1 MKYLILTLLLI
12 STDPIQIAKVNG
24 LKKDAAK
31 AFQSGNYQLAATKY
45 SMLSDTLGITEDE
58 IMLNLAHSQ
67 YKIGDTASAKLN
79 YARVS
84 LSSDKQ
90 LKSAASQQLG
100 VLAKESKKLEES
112 LEYLKSAIKA
122 DPTNAGAK
130 YDYEVVK
137 KLLNQQ
143 KENEQDNKDNK
154 DQDKQDQD
162 NKDQDQKDQ
171 EKKDQEKKDEQNKDE
186 KSEKDKGDKSKKDEK
201 SKEEEE
207 SKDGEKKDES
217 EEGEQKE
224 EGKEG
229 EKSEEEK
236 KQEMQNATKEKLQ
249 EMNMSE
255 EKAKMILEALKN
267 NEVQYIQQRK
277 REATERPDSG
287 KPDW

>member
-1 MKYLILTLLLI
+1 MKYAILTLLLI
-12 STDPIQIAKVNG
+12 LTDPVQIAKVNG
-24 LKKDAAK
+24 LKKEAAK
-31 AFQSGNYQLAATKY
+31 AYQSGNYQLAATKY
-45 SMLSDTLGITEDE
+45 SMLADTLAIDEDE
-58 IMLNLAHSQ
+58 VTLNLAHSQ
-67 YKIGDTASAKLN
+67 YKIGDTSSAKLN

-84 LSSDKQ
+84 LSSDKK
-90 LKSAASQQLG
+90 LKSVASQHLG

-112 LEYLKSAIKA
+112 LEYLKAALKA

-143 KENEQDNKDNK
+143 QQNEQNQDNNDQNKDDQNK
-154 DQDKQDQD
+154 E
-162 NKDQDQKDQ
+162 DQ
-171 EKKDQEKKDEQNKDE
+171 EKKDQEKKDEQSKDE
-186 KSEKDKGDKSKKDEK
+186 KSEKDKGDKSKEDKDSKEKEDSKDAEEKEK
-201 SKEEEE
+201 SEN
-207 SKDGEKKDES
+207 
-217 EEGEQKE
+217 GEQKE
-224 EGKEG
+224 QGKEG

-236 KQEMQNATKEKLQ
+236 KQEMQDATKQKLE

-277 REATERPDSG
+277 RQATERPDSG